1 MKMKNENSQL
11 NVIKD
16 RKLLTGFILSF
27 MAHIFLFT
35 GIPNEQNKLLGDKY
49 IPIQV
54 INLNTLATK
63 GDSIIKSQNK
73 KNNLENN
80 LEEQKRNNKI
90 DEELK
95 EEDLKN
101 NLLNQSNTDAEN
113 NSFSPENTLN
123 EKSVESEEKIFGT
136 KKGLKKENVESGSI
150 KGTGIEKITCLKCL
164 EPIYP
169 KLAIKKGYEGT
180 LKLKITISKNGSVK
194 DVLIKES
201 TGYNILDKSGIDA
214 AKNSKFYPLSKET
227 KLDIEYRLELN

>member
-1 MKMKNENSQL
+1 MNNEYTQL
-11 NVIKD
+11 NIIQD
-16 RKLLTGFILSF
+16 NRLLIGFTISF
-27 MAHIFLFT
+27 LTHIFLFT
-35 GIPNEQNKLLGDKY
+35 GITNEQNKLLGDKY
-49 IPIQV
+49 IPVQI
-54 INLNTLATK
+54 IDLNTSATK

-73 KNNLENN
+73 KNNLESN
-80 LEEQKRNNKI
+80 LEEQKRNNKV

-180 LKLKITISKNGSVK
+180 LKLKITILKSGFVK

-227 KLDIEYRLELN
+227 KLDIEYKLELN

>member
-1 MKMKNENSQL
+1 MKNENSQL
-11 NVIKD
+11 IVIKD
-16 RKLLTGFILSF
+16 KKLFTGIILSF
-27 MAHIFLFT
+27 TAHILLFT
-35 GIPNEQNKLLGDKY
+35 GIPHEQNKLLGDKY
-49 IPIQV
+49 IPIQ
-54 INLNTLATK
+54 IIDLNTSATK

-73 KNNLENN
+73 KNNLRSN
-80 LEEQKRNNKI
+80 LEEQKKNTKI

-95 EEDLKN
+95 KEDLKN
-101 NLLNQSNTDAEN
+101 NLVNESNADSDN
-113 NSFSPENTLN
+113 NTSSPQNIIK

-136 KKGLKKENVESGSI
+136 KKGFKKENIESGSI
-150 KGTGIEKITCLKCL
+150 KGTGVEKITCLKCL
-164 EPIYP
+164 EPRYP

-201 TGYNILDKSGIDA
+201 TGYNVLDKSGIDA